1 MAALPLEG
9 GKVELFSVELHASSA
24 FFSARRDSG

>member
-9 GKVELFSVELHASSA
+9 GKVEFFWVELHAISA
-24 FFSARRDSG
+24 FLFFLRTA